1 MLDLKW
7 ILANKDEFAACLK
20 NRNFDFDLNILENLD
35 LERRKII
42 GQTEELKAKR
52 NEGSRRVGAAKRAGE
67 DASALSA
74 EIKLMGDEIKALDDK
89 LAGVEAELHKYL
101 MAIPNRLS
109 STTPIGKDD
118 SENVVVRTWGTPKTF
133 AFEPKPHWDL
143 AEDLDIINFDKG
155 VMLAQ
160 SRFAVLKGMGARL
173 ERALV
178 SFMLDLHT
186 QKHGYTEIE
195 PPFMVKSEIL
205 EGTGQLPKF
214 AEDLYK
220 IENED
225 LWLIPTAEVPLTNLM
240 RDSILDESALPL
252 YYTAY
257 TACFRRE
264 AGSAG
269 RDVRGLMRQ
278 HQFDKVEMVK
288 ICTPETSYDEL
299 EKLTHDAEEVLQLL
313 NLPYRVMALSSG
325 DIGFGSAKTYD
336 LEVWLPS
343 QNQYREISSCSNCED
358 FQARRMNLRYRPEG
372 KGEKPRYVHTLN
384 GSGIAVGR
392 TLIAILENYQ
402 TQDGRIIIP
411 DALVPYLNG
420 LKEICK

>member
-1 MLDLKW
+1 
-7 ILANKDEFAACLK
+7 
-20 NRNFDFDLNILENLD
+20 
-35 LERRKII
+35 
-42 GQTEELKAKR
+42 
-52 NEGSRRVGAAKRAGE
+52 
-67 DASALSA
+67 
-74 EIKLMGDEIKALDDK
+74 
-89 LAGVEAELHKYL
+89 
-101 MAIPNRLS
+101 
-109 STTPIGKDD
+109 
-118 SENVVVRTWGTPKTF
+118 
-133 AFEPKPHWDL
+133 
-143 AEDLDIINFDKG
+143 
-155 VMLAQ
+155 
-160 SRFAVLKGMGARL
+160 
-173 ERALV
+173 
-178 SFMLDLHT
+178 
-186 QKHGYTEIE
+186 
-195 PPFMVKSEIL
+195 
-205 EGTGQLPKF
+205 
-214 AEDLYK
+214 
-220 IENED
+220 
-225 LWLIPTAEVPLTNLM
+225 
-240 RDSILDESALPL
+240 
-252 YYTAY
+252 
-257 TACFRRE
+257 
-264 AGSAG
+264 
-269 RDVRGLMRQ
+269 MRQ